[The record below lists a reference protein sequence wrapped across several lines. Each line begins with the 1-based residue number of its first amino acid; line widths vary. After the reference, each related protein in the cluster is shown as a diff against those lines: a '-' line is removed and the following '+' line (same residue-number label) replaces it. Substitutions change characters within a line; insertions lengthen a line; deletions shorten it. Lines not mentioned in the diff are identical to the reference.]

1 MDKEFLD
8 QYPEEMTQGLRT
20 VLDKLEEE
28 TDEVIRAKLYG
39 QLALG
44 LERLKSMIE
53 DREPHGVEQI
63 WNLE

>member
-8 QYPEEMTQGLRT
+8 QYPPEWTQGLRT

-28 TDEVIRAKLYG
+28 TDEGIRAKLFG

-44 LERLKSMIE
+44 LERLKAMTE
-53 DREPHGVEQI
+53 NRQPHGVEQI
-63 WNLE
+63 

>member
-1 MDKEFLD
+1 MNKEFLE
-8 QYPEEMTQGLRT
+8 QYPEEMTRGLHT

-44 LERLKSMIE
+44 LERLKAMIE
-53 DREPHGVEQI
+53 DREPHNVEQI
-63 WNLE
+63 